1 MRPIQDSNRP
11 FSEQLQSLLTRE
23 AGQPKLQ
30 TDIPLLDSFLLGGI
44 SPNCI
49 TEIVGSP
56 GIGKTQLCHMLAAN
70 ALRKLEDDGLGNE
83 NSTVLYV
90 DCENAFSRTRIEE
103 LMNTANA
110 QRPDNPPF
118 ASVKDAQ
125 QRIRMI
131 PLRSSVDFTHLLSS
145 LESTILSLGASLV
158 IVDSIAAL
166 VRHEFDSSSMIKRQN
181 LLTGWAGL
189 LKSIS
194 EKTQIPV
201 IVTNQVTAS
210 GSSEGSS
217 IAALGTGWYHC
228 VNTRLYLH
236 RFNSSDFGIST
247 NTVPALIM
255 KSTPEGCRVTQET
268 TLRIMSISKSPISP
282 VVSFPYF
289 ITSAGL
295 CLVKRLELSET
306 LPSDPSDEEQPY
318 YLEFEPSNYW
328 FT

>member
-1 MRPIQDSNRP
+1 M
-11 FSEQLQSLLTRE
+11 LT
-23 AGQPKLQ
+23 
-30 TDIPLLDSFLLGGI
+30 
-44 SPNCI
+44 
-49 TEIVGSP
+49 V
-56 GIGKTQLCHMLAAN
+56 N
-70 ALRKLEDDGLGNE
+70 ALRTLEDGGLGNE
-83 NSTVLYV
+83 NSTVLYI
-90 DCENAFSRTRIEE
+90 DCENAFSRVRIEE
-103 LMNTANA
+103 LMGMANA
-110 QRPDNPPF
+110 SRSDLPPF
-118 ASVKDAQ
+118 PSTKDAQ
-125 QRIRMI
+125 QRVRMV
-131 PLRSSVDFTHLLSS
+131 PLRSSADFTQLLTS
-145 LESTILSLGASLV
+145 LESTILSIGASLV

-181 LLTGWAGL
+181 LLTGWAGV

-210 GSSEGSS
+210 GSAEGSS

-236 RFNSSDFGIST
+236 RLNPTDFGISA
-247 NTVPALIM
+247 NTVPALILH
-255 KSTPEGCRVTQET
+255 SAPEGCKVSQET

-289 ITSAGL
+289 ITAAGL
-295 CLVKRLELSET
+295 CLVKRLDLVANTEEE
-306 LPSDPSDEEQPY
+306 EEQPY